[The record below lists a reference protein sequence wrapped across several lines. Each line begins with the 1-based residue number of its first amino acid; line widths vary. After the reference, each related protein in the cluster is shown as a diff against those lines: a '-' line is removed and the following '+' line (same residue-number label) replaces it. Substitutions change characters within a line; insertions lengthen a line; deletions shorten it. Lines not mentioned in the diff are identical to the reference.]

1 MVEIVRATELDIED
15 LMAVRLE
22 MLRIVN
28 ELAPD
33 YTFDDTLCSCSRD
46 YFLTGDQTTVLAKDG
61 DKVVG
66 CASISYIRVMPTFEH
81 PTGKR
86 AHLMNV
92 YTNQSYRR
100 QGIARKMIQ
109 LLIDEAKERGCT
121 EISLDATEAG
131 RPLYESIGFRE
142 NCSGMTL
149 ALKEPPCTCCC
160 HARAEAARKA
170 AKDAGK
176 SFCTESSSV

>member
-33 YTFDDTLCSCSRD
+33 YAFDDTLCSCSRD

-131 RPLYESIGFRE
+131 HPLYESIGFRE

-149 ALKEPPCTCCC
+149 ALREPTCRSCC
-160 HARAEAARKA
+160 HALAEAARKRA
-170 AKDAGK
+170 R
-176 SFCTESSSV
+176 ELQ

>member
-1 MVEIVRATELDIED
+1 MVEIIRATELDIED

-28 ELAPD
+28 GLAPD

>member
-1 MVEIVRATELDIED
+1 MVEISKATDADIED
-15 LMAVRLE
+15 LMAVRCE

-28 ELAPD
+28 GLAPD
-33 YTFDDTLCSCSRD
+33 YAFDDTLCGCSRD
-46 YFLTGDQTTVLAKDG
+46 YFLTGDQTTVLARDG
-61 DKVVG
+61 GRVIG

-92 YTNQSYRR
+92 YTNEAYRR
-100 QGIARKMIQ
+100 QGIARKMIR
-109 LLIDEAKERGCT
+109 LLIDEAEERGCT

-149 ALKEPPCTCCC
+149 ALRATPCRCC
-160 HARAEAARKA
+160 HATAEAARKA
-170 AKDAGK
+170 AVNRAQ
-176 SFCTESSSV
+176 E

>member
-1 MVEIVRATELDIED
+1 MVEIRKATDADIED
-15 LMAVRLE
+15 LMAVRCE
-22 MLRIVN
+22 MLRVVN
-28 ELAPD
+28 GLAPD
-33 YTFDDTLCSCSRD
+33 YAFDDTLCTCSRD
-46 YFLTGDQTTVLAKDG
+46 YFLTGDQTTVLARDCEA
-61 DKVVG
+61 VIG

-81 PTGKR
+81 PTGTR

-92 YTNQSYRR
+92 YTNEAHRR

-131 RPLYESIGFRE
+131 RPLYESLGFSE

-149 ALKEPPCTCCC
+149 ALKAPPCTSCC
-160 HARAEAARKA
+160 HALAEAARKA
-170 AKDAGK
+170 AVKQAQ
-176 SFCTESSSV
+176 E

>member
-28 ELAPD
+28 GLAPD

-121 EISLDATEAG
+121 EISLDGSRTS
-131 RPLYESIGFRE
+131 P
-142 NCSGMTL
+142 
-149 ALKEPPCTCCC
+149 
-160 HARAEAARKA
+160 
-170 AKDAGK
+170 
-176 SFCTESSSV
+176 V